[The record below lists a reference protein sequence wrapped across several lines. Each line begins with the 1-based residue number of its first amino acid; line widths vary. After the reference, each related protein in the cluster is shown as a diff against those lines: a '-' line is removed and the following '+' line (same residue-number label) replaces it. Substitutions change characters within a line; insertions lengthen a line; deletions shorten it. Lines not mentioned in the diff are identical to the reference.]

1 MKLQHTVLAILAL
14 VSVSTFTA
22 CKKEDKTAP
31 KVTVTAPLDGASFAV
46 GASIDIV
53 GTVTDETALK
63 EVVVE
68 VTNASTDAVLY
79 TKTIT
84 VTGKSATVNANYVVA
99 VVSGTNIEVH
109 IEATDE
115 AGNTHDEHAHLHVN

>member
-14 VSVSTFTA
+14 VTLTTFTA

-31 KVTVTAPLDGASFAV
+31 KVTVIAPLDGASFDV
-46 GASIDIV
+46 GATIDIS

-63 EVVVE
+63 EAVIE

-79 TKTIT
+79 TKTIA
-84 VTGKSATVNANYVVA
+84 VTGTSAAVTGSYVVA
-99 VVSGTNIEVH
+99 VASGINIEVH

-115 AGNTHDEHAHLHVN
+115 AGNTYDEHAHLHIN